1 MCKAEKNT
9 PFNAVDIERFPD
21 GKTRVILHDNIAS
34 EVRSDEGVE
43 HTVYTA
49 DEVAFITSEEITPE
63 YAAEHFADLWYYA
76 ENGEFREDFL
86 RKKRKTLLSAWDI
99 LAGNVGIGAIVI
111 TPERAQVLI
120 AWRQD
125 LLDLKADAFE
135 SIPPEVARFLK

>member
-9 PFNAVDIERFPD
+9 PFNAVDIERLPD

-49 DEVAFITSEEITPE
+49 DEVAFITSETITPE

-76 ENGEFREDFL
+76 ENGETRDEKYARLVDAYVRE
-86 RKKRKTLLSAWDI
+86 KYSQSA
-99 LAGNVGIGAIVI
+99 VEAII
-111 TPERAQVLI
+111 NNYISDPENEKY
-120 AWRQD
+120 
-125 LLDLKADAFE
+125 KAEFAALQMYRE
-135 SIPPEVARFLK
+135 ECKNKAKAEV